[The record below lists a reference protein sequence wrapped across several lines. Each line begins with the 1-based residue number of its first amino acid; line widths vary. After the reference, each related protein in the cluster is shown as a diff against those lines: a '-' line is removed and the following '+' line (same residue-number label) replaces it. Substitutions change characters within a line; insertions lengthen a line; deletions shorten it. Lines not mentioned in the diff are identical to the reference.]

1 MKMNIS
7 RRSLLGLLASSAVMP
22 LSFELAAST
31 ARNFRIRTITTGVKL
46 GKVDDMAAMHKAV
59 AFLKASREKYEALD
73 YEVQTLRLA
82 TPPLFNYLSEWKP
95 SSSIEAIKTLDL
107 FAQEVGAM
115 LSIGP
120 VNNPN
125 QDSQEFTDW
134 IVELIA
140 NTKNIS
146 CSLIVASP
154 QMNPNAET
162 IGTAA
167 SIMSG
172 IAKATLGGEGNF
184 RFVASAFC
192 PPGTPFF
199 PAGHFAD
206 ESFSIGLESPDLLQ
220 STFASVN
227 NMGAAKSQLKSD
239 MEAALAPLERQAGLI
254 AQKTARP
261 FLGID
266 TSPAPNLDVSIGRAI
281 ETLSGV
287 PFGSPGTLTA
297 CAAITD
303 VLKSLDIKSCGYSG
317 LMLPILEDTTLALR
331 AQEGRYSV
339 SDLLL
344 FSSVCGTGL
353 DVVPLPGDTP
363 VKLLGGLISDVAAL
377 ARKYSKPLSARLFPV
392 PGKKA
397 GELVKFDNPY
407 LTDSVVMNIE

>member
-1 MKMNIS
+1 MKANIS
-7 RRSLLGLLASSAVMP
+7 RRSLLGLLASSTVLP
-22 LSFELAAST
+22 FPFKLGAST
-31 ARNFRIRTITTGVKL
+31 VRNFRIRTITAGVKL
-46 GKVDDMAAMHKAV
+46 SNVDDMAAMHKAV
-59 AFLKASREKYEALD
+59 AFLKASRGKYEALD

-82 TPPLFNYLSEWKP
+82 TPPLFNYLSEWNP
-95 SSSIEAIKTLDL
+95 SSSLEAIKTLDG
-107 FAQEVGAM
+107 FAQENGVM
-115 LSIGP
+115 LSLGP

-125 QDSQEFTDW
+125 QDSQEFAEW
-134 IVELIA
+134 IIELIA
-140 NTKNIS
+140 NTKNTS

-154 QMNPNAET
+154 QLKPNAET

-172 IAKATLGGEGNF
+172 IATATKGGEGNF
-184 RFVASAFC
+184 RFVASAYC

-199 PAGHFAD
+199 PAAYFAD
-206 ESFSIGLESPDLLQ
+206 DSFSIGLESPDLLQ
-220 STFASVN
+220 STFAN
-227 NMGAAKSQLKSD
+227 ANEMGAAKMQLKKD
-239 MEAALAPLERQAGLI
+239 METALTPLAKQAELI
-254 AQKTARP
+254 AEKTARP
-261 FLGID
+261 YLGID
-266 TSPAPNLDVSIGRAI
+266 TSPAPNIDVSIGRAI

-331 AQEGRYSV
+331 AREGRYSV

-353 DVVPLPGDTP
+353 DVVPLPGDTS
-363 VKLLGGLISDVAAL
+363 VKYLGALISDVAAL

-392 PGKKA
+392 LGKKA
-397 GELVKFDNPY
+397 GDMVKFDNPY
-407 LTDSVVMNIE
+407 LTDAVVMNIE